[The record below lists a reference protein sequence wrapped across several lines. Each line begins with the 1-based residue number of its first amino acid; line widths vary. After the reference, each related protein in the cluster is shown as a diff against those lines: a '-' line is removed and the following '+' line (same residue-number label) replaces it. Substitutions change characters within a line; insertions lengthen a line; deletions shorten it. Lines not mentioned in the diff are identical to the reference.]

1 MEVKLQLKT
10 ASGTVAASLGYE
22 SQVDDA
28 VKELG
33 LRMYPINPGTQ
44 DSKEATMFY
53 IPVADQETADRAVE
67 ALREHE
73 GVESVGVRG

>member
-1 MEVKLQLKT
+1 MEVKLQLKI

-33 LRMYPINPGTQ
+33 LRMYPVNPGTQ
-44 DSKEATMFY
+44 DSKEATLFR
-53 IPVADQETADRAVE
+53 IPVSDEETGRRAVE
-67 ALREHE
+67 ALSGHE
-73 GVESVGVRG
+73 GVQSVRLG

>member
-10 ASGTVAASLGYE
+10 ATGSVAASLGYE

-33 LRMYPINPGTQ
+33 LRMYPVNPGTQ
-44 DSKEATMFY
+44 DSKEATLFR
-53 IPVADQETADRAVE
+53 IPVTDEAAARHAVE
-67 ALREHE
+67 VLDRHE
-73 GVESVGVRG
+73 GVQSVSLG